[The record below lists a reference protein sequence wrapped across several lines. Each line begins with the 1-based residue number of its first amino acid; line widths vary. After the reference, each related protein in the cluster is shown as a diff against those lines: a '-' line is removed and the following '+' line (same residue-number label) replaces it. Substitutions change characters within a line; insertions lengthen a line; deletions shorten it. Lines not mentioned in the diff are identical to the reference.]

1 MRIFS
6 EMSASGTLLPR
17 AIAAACPQLAKAD
30 FARLAWTVLGDYG
43 CGRVRR
49 VSLLYRRGGHL
60 PRKVISLL
68 TRGAAGGLV
77 THPGRVRAKGS
88 L

>member
-43 CGRVRR
+43 GGRVRR
-49 VSLLYRRGGHL
+49 VSLWA
-60 PRKVISLL
+60 PS
-68 TRGAAGGLV
+68 A
-77 THPGRVRAKGS
+77 
-88 L
+88 